1 MQYVMSDLHGCY
13 EEYMQALKEIN
24 FTDDD
29 ILYVDGDVLDRGPE
43 PIRILQDMM
52 MRANVY
58 PLLGNHEFMALQVL
72 RKLGVEIT
80 DESIAALQE
89 GRIAG
94 AGLDVQ
100 ETEPPAQDSP
110 LYDMENVIITP
121 HMGWKGLETRQR
133 LVDILSANIHAF
145 LDGHP
150 QNVVS

>member
-52 MRANVY
+52 MRTNVY
-58 PLLGNHEFMALQVL
+58 PLLGNHEYMALQVL

-89 GRIAG
+89 EDLEAFRNWMNDGG
-94 AGLDVQ
+94 
-100 ETEPPAQDSP
+100 ETTVRQFCACSEDERE
-110 LYDMENVIITP
+110 MI
-121 HMGWKGLETRQR
+121 LEYLEEFSLIGTVRP
-133 LVDILSANIHAF
+133 
-145 LDGHP
+145 G
-150 QNVVS
+150 